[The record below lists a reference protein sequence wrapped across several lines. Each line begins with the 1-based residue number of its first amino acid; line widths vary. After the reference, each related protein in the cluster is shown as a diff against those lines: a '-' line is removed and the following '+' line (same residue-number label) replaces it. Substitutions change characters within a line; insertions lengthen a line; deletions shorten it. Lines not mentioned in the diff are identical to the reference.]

1 MVSNRP
7 ELNVLKKSI
16 SAGHIWKS
24 FKVRKSKSKKV
35 YAFVETFLM
44 EGKIKVNDVYQLT
57 CEFIA

>member
-35 YAFVETFLM
+35 YTFVETFLL